1 MMTTSTHTLDR
12 RRDECRAAALSSQS
26 QPQTHLQNCIPI
38 ARIFAGS
45 LSLLPLLALF
55 GCGGGA
61 VTVATPAAKPQI
73 VFEGPGVPGTT
84 SAQQLYTGNI
94 DGSKIVEIP
103 QDSLNKFLAHF
114 SPDGASLVYS
124 KFLTGKFGDL
134 APETDIYTYS
144 FASSRESRITNLG
157 NAFQPAWSPDGQ
169 QIAFTNYDGTG
180 LYLMNP
186 DGTAQQLIAK
196 PKGGLDDIQWHD
208 VAWSS
213 DNWIYFVVGQST
225 NSCFKV
231 RLDKIRPDGSSRTQV
246 TDGGPNCTPPN
257 MEPYGDADIGISPD
271 GQTVYSSRGLSP
283 LPANPT
289 QTLRHLYAYSSDAY
303 TPGKVE
309 TDLSIASH
317 PDCVVGVPKAS
328 PDGTQILVFLFCPP
342 GPQDVGVT
350 LTNTSGSSWSFI
362 ATGFGPDWNPTMQ
375 P

>member
-1 MMTTSTHTLDR
+1 
-12 RRDECRAAALSSQS
+12 
-26 QPQTHLQNCIPI
+26 
-38 ARIFAGS
+38 
-45 LSLLPLLALF
+45 
-55 GCGGGA
+55 
-61 VTVATPAAKPQI
+61 
-73 VFEGPGVPGTT
+73 
-84 SAQQLYTGNI
+84 
-94 DGSKIVEIP
+94 
-103 QDSLNKFLAHF
+103 
-114 SPDGASLVYS
+114 
-124 KFLTGKFGDL
+124 
-134 APETDIYTYS
+134 
-144 FASSRESRITNLG
+144 
-157 NAFQPAWSPDGQ
+157 
-169 QIAFTNYDGTG
+169 
-180 LYLMNP
+180 
-186 DGTAQQLIAK
+186 
-196 PKGGLDDIQWHD
+196 
-208 VAWSS
+208 
-213 DNWIYFVVGQST
+213 VVGQST